1 MTAGDLRNLRRSGF
15 QRKSGFVRQLW
26 NAMDAAERAQLI
38 RITVLFA
45 PPCFIMLSALWVF
58 LNHQGAIPAWLML
71 VLLVLNVPIT
81 ALGVVAI
88 YHGTSRASV
97 GLVRT
102 LYAAGDIAPPRT
114 YPRQEVL
121 LVRGQY
127 REAAEYFRDHL
138 TVEPDDNEA
147 RLRLADVLEKH
158 LDDPSGAEQL
168 YLEVRRR
175 QPDRGHA
182 MRASNGLIDLYRKQQ
197 RMDRLK
203 VELAR
208 FRDHYPGTPGAES
221 AARLLKELKAEG

>member
-1 MTAGDLRNLRRSGF
+1 MSWWDDL
-15 QRKSGFVRQLW
+15 
-26 NAMDAAERAQLI
+26 DAAERAQLLKI
-38 RITVLFA
+38 IGYFA
-45 PPCFIMLSALWVF
+45 PACFIMLSALWFF
-58 LNHQGAIPAWLML
+58 LQERGAISSGAML
-71 VLLVLNVPIT
+71 ALLVLNVPLT
-81 ALGVVAI
+81 ALGVFAI
-88 YHGTSRASV
+88 HHGTSRASV
-97 GLVRT
+97 GLVKT
-102 LYAAGDIAPPRT
+102 LYSAGDIPPPRT
-114 YPRQEVL
+114 YPRQEVM

-138 TVEPDDNEA
+138 TVEPEDNEA

-168 YLEVRRR
+168 YLEVRRH

-197 RMDRLK
+197 RTDRLK

-221 AARLLKELKAEG
+221 AARLLKELKAES